1 LADRKIPHNLLKR
14 LNPRKEKPFA
24 FLPPGF
30 VFVAPGFAFVAG
42 GFAFVASTIRE
53 RRVK

>member
-1 LADRKIPHNLLKR
+1 LADRKIRRNPLKR
-14 LNPRKEKPFA
+14 LNLRKEKPFV

-30 VFVAPGFAFVAG
+30 VLVAPGFAFVAG
-42 GFAFVASTIRE
+42 AFAFVASTIRK